1 MVGRTVLR
9 VLTAPGVLR
18 GVGLPDVTFGSG
30 TPTFPPPTIPTGT
43 PIVEYASLQ
52 QAGDTDINAG
62 LNRLT
67 TPSIVHF
74 DPGLYEIID
83 FKTATA
89 PAAYGVL
96 ALNCL
101 GIIGSG
107 VDKTVFQMR
116 PGSSTKVSYVPT
128 QAAGGTNQLYL
139 MRLSKSLI
147 VCRDFTLAG
156 TDQPNDPNTGLPHLF
171 NGFFNYITNGAQF
184 YNIKI
189 SGVPGD
195 ATFPP
200 GETFG
205 FNCYKDQN
213 SVLTYVEVDGYT
225 WTYSSTVNPDGTLAR
240 ARGAHRGGSPLG
252 HNNSKNVKEYGCNYH
267 DGNISTHTSSY
278 SGSPTDIN
286 AVTSGVETYYST
298 SSKNGQNQGWN
309 HENVYGHVYHDHPS
323 TTLNN
328 LTWTGNHMLF
338 DSCLGDNTDITINEP
353 SWTNGYVNYNGMFQI
368 RIHPTYNSVTN
379 TQTTIPTVILGGVH
393 LTPIVVTSQPGT
405 KMAQSPAT
413 NFVVIKA

>member
-1 MVGRTVLR
+1 MASLRTLV
-9 VLTAPGVLR
+9 APGVLR
-18 GVGLPDVTFGSG
+18 GVGLPDVTFSVSM
-30 TPTFPPPTIPTGT
+30 PSYPQPTIPPGT
-43 PIVEYASLQ
+43 PVVEYSTLYRV
-52 QAGDTDINAG
+52 GDTDINAG

-74 DPGLYEIID
+74 NPGLYEIVD

-116 PGSSTKVSYVPT
+116 PGSSTKASFVPK
-128 QAAGGTNQLYL
+128 QSAGGTNQLYL

-156 TDQPNDPNTGLPHLF
+156 TDQPTDPNTGLPHLF
-171 NGFFNYITNGAQF
+171 NGFFNYITTGAQF

-205 FNCYKDQN
+205 FNCYKDTN
-213 SVLTYVEVDGYT
+213 TVITYMEVDGYT
-225 WTYSSTVNPDGTLAR
+225 WTYTNTGAPDGTLAR
-240 ARGAHRGGSPLG
+240 TRGSHRGGSPLG
-252 HNNSKNVKEYGCNYH
+252 HNNSKNVKEYGCNFH
-267 DGNISTHTSSY
+267 DGIISTHTSSY
-278 SGSPTDIN
+278 SGAPTDIN
-286 AVTSGVETYYST
+286 AVTSGVETYWCT
-298 SSKNGQNQGWN
+298 SANNGQNQGWN
-309 HENVYGHVYHDHPS
+309 HENTYGRIFHDHPT

-328 LTWTGNHMLF
+328 IGWTGNHMLF
-338 DSCLGDNTDITINEP
+338 DSRLGDNPDITINEP
-353 SWTNGYVNYNGMFQI
+353 TWTNGHANYNGMFII
-368 RIHPTYNSVTN
+368 RIHPQYDGVTN
-379 TQTTIPTVILGGVH
+379 TQTTIPKVIKNGIQ
-393 LTPIVVTSQPGT
+393 LTPVNVSSQPTGLMT
-405 KMAQSPAT
+405 QSP
-413 NFVVIKA
+413 NQYFVVVRA

>member
-1 MVGRTVLR
+1 MAGRTTLR
-9 VLTAPGVLR
+9 DFVSAGVLR
-18 GVGLPDVTFGSG
+18 GVGLADVTFGSG
-30 TPTFPPPTIPTGT
+30 QPVFAQPSIPTGT
-43 PIVEYASLQ
+43 PIVDYNTLFRT
-52 QAGDTDINAG
+52 GDVDVNAG

-67 TPSIVHF
+67 TPSIVRF
-74 DPGLYEIID
+74 GPGLFPLID
-83 FKTATA
+83 FKAATQ

-101 GIIGSG
+101 GIIGAG
-107 VDKTVFQMR
+107 VDKTVFQLQ
-116 PGSSTKVSYVPT
+116 PGSSTKVSWVPT

-156 TDQPNDPNTGLPHLF
+156 TDQPIDPNTGLPHLF

-184 YNIKI
+184 YNVKI

-225 WTYSSTVNPDGTLAR
+225 WTYSNSTNPDGTYVR
-240 ARGAHRGGSPLG
+240 TRGAHRGGSPLG
-252 HNNSKNVKEYGCNYH
+252 HNNSKNVLEQGCNFH
-267 DGNISTHTSSY
+267 DGFISTHTSSY

-286 AVTSGVETYYST
+286 AVTSGVQTAYC
-298 SSKNGQNQGWN
+298 SSLNNGQNQGWN
-309 HENVYGHVYHDHPS
+309 HENTYGHIYHDHPT

-328 LTWTGNHMLF
+328 TGWTGNHMLF
-338 DSCLGDNTDITINEP
+338 DSCLGDNPDITINEP
-353 SWTNGYVNYNGMFQI
+353 IWTNGFANYHGMFI
-368 RIHPTYNSVTN
+368 VRIHPTYNGVTN
-379 TQTTIPTVILGGVH
+379 TQTTIPKVIKNGVQ
-393 LTPIVVTSQPGT
+393 LAPISVSSQPGS
-405 KMAQSPAT
+405 MMSQSPTT
-413 NFVVIKA
+413 NFVVVRA

>member
-1 MVGRTVLR
+1 MAGQTTLR
-9 VLTAPGVLR
+9 VLTSPGVLR
-18 GVGLPDVTFGSG
+18 GRGLTDTLFSSG
-30 TPTFPPPTIPTGT
+30 TPTFPQPTIPSGT
-43 PIVEYASLQ
+43 PIVEYSTLFRT
-52 QAGDTDINAG
+52 GDVDINAG

-74 DPGLYEIID
+74 NPGLYEIID
-83 FKTATA
+83 FKTSVA
-89 PAAYGVL
+89 PDAYGVL

-116 PGSSTKVSYVPT
+116 PNSSTKVSFVPT
-128 QAAGGTNQLYL
+128 QAAGGTNGLYL
-139 MRLSKSLI
+139 MRLSKQLI

-156 TDQPNDPNTGLPHLF
+156 TDQPVDTHTGLPHLF

-184 YNIKI
+184 YNVKI

-213 SVLTYVEVDGYT
+213 TVITYMEVDGYT

-240 ARGAHRGGSPLG
+240 TRGAHRGGSPLG
-252 HNNSKNVKEYGCNYH
+252 HNNSKNVKEYGCNFH
-267 DGNISTHTSSY
+267 DGFISTHTSSY

-286 AVTSGVETYYST
+286 AVTSGVETYYCT
-298 SSKNGQNQGWN
+298 SANNGSNQGWN
-309 HENVYGHVYHDHPS
+309 HENTYGHIYHDHPS

-328 LTWTGNHMLF
+328 TTWTGNHFLF
-338 DSCLGDNTDITINEP
+338 DSRLGDNADITINEP
-353 SWTNGYVNYNGMFQI
+353 SWTNGFTNYNGMFI
-368 RIHPTYNSVTN
+368 VRIHPQYDGVTN
-379 TQTTIPTVILGGVH
+379 TQTTIPKVIKNGVQ
-393 LTPIVVTSQPGT
+393 LTPVNVSSQPT
-405 KMAQSPAT
+405 SRMPQSP
-413 NFVVIKA
+413 NQYFVVVRA